1 MGSEMCIRD
10 RIYTPRGTVII
21 DVRQSQV
28 FLLGTINT
36 TAHGMLKLFVRP
48 QPLCLWHVPS
58 RSASRPLTSLA
69 SKLNEHQLQQHPK
82 ESGGKDHYR
91 KREGCC
97 PAPPRFGYPL
107 SPVTYTRITAVYTI
121 PGPAQEEPT
130 SYIVDCGCLPAES
143 QSRSSSSSSSN
154 SSSK

>member
-1 MGSEMCIRD
+1 M
-10 RIYTPRGTVII
+10 IYTPRGTVII

-97 PAPPRFGYPL
+97 RAPPRFGYPL

-121 PGPAQEEPT
+121 PGPAQEPT

-143 QSRSSSSSSSN
+143 QSSSSSSSN